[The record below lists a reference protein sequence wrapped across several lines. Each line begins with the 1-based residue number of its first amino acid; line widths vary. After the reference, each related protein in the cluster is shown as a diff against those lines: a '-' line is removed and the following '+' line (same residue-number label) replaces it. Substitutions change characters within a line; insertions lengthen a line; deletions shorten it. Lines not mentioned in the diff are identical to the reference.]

1 MSRIVINGKFLGAG
15 LNGVHRTAAQYSSA
29 LIARAAG
36 HDVRLVAPKPTQ
48 PDPAFPLLV
57 PEVIPGAFGDGQG
70 WEALSLP
77 RIARGA
83 LLINFCNLGPI
94 MHRNSVV
101 MIHDAQTYLYP
112 QDYSGVQATAYRT
125 LLPVIGRAARR
136 VLTVSEFSRMSLA
149 AHRIAPQHKIDVVHN
164 GTDHML
170 SAPPDAS
177 ILSRLGV
184 TPGGFVM
191 TLGSHKGYKNIRRVF
206 AAMEALAPDTPPLV
220 VAGGPGEAAYRQAG
234 WAPPPGTIFTGFIT
248 DGELRACY
256 EAARVFA
263 FPSQTEGFGL
273 PPIEAMHCGCPVV
286 AASAGAMPEV
296 CGEGA
301 AYADPDSTTDWAR
314 EIALLLRDDQAAQ
327 DRIEKGARVAQS
339 LTWQAAGD
347 RLWSVIEPL
356 L

>member
-36 HDVRLVAPKPTQ
+36 HDVRLVAPKATP

-94 MHRNSVV
+94 LHRNSVV

-112 QDYSGVQATAYRT
+112 RDYSGVQAIAYRA

-149 AHRIAPQHKIDVVHN
+149 AHRIAPERKIDVVHN

-170 SAPPDAS
+170 SVPPDPS
-177 ILSRLGV
+177 FLSRLGV
-184 TPGGFVM
+184 EPGGFVM
-191 TLGSHKGYKNIRRVF
+191 TLGSRKGYKNIRRVF
-206 AAMEALAPDTPPLV
+206 AAMEALAPAAPPLV
-220 VAGGPGEAAYRQAG
+220 VAGGPDETAYRQAG
-234 WAPPPGTIFTGFIT
+234 WAPPAGTIFTGFIT
-248 DGELRACY
+248 DSELRACY

-296 CGEGA
+296 CGAGA
-301 AYADPDSTTDWAR
+301 AYADPDSTSDWVR
-314 EIALLLRDDQAAQ
+314 EIGLLLRDDQAAQ
-327 DRIEKGARVAQS
+327 DRIGKGARVAQS

-347 RLWSVIEPL
+347 RLWSVIAPL